1 MNSIPVVADDEFEY
15 EYDDHETEVGTEF
28 NALCIFPSWTSH
40 SLILL
45 TDFSR

>member
-1 MNSIPVVADDEFEY
+1 MNSDPVLADDEFEY
-15 EYDDHETEVGTEF
+15 EYDDHETEVGAEF
-28 NALCIFPSWTSH
+28 NAICIFSTWISH